1 MRFDRLTPTLATIER
16 GLFGGDVAAADP
28 ETSEAQHPQ
37 HPVAMGAALRAWI
50 ERQARSAPGA
60 AALAGQAPQPGDIWW
75 LALDEGTHAD
85 VALLIGRVD
94 EARARG
100 WLVAGETLYA
110 SDRDWVLQQD
120 DVQSEL
126 DPRLGM
132 VQLWN
137 AIDVSRDQL
146 REPSARLCDGVLD
159 AVERVAAIR
168 HMQHDLAPSAGRIGL
183 VESEGVSWV
192 SGTPL
197 GAIDSRRRYQH
208 LYRRL
213 AASIDR
219 TATAVDV
226 PIDASDTAASGRII
240 PIDAARRQRRAWVNA
255 DFWRGA
261 GLAATV
267 LLAVGLPYIHGQR
280 TTNRRAIATMRGL
293 ETQRASVT
301 FDVHFASGTTLAQL
315 TALLQEGQ
323 MRIVSGPDARAA
335 YRVEARA
342 STAQTARKL
351 LNASALVVSWSQV
364 RR

>member
-1 MRFDRLTPTLATIER
+1 M
-16 GLFGGDVAAADP
+16 
-28 ETSEAQHPQ
+28 
-37 HPVAMGAALRAWI
+37 
-50 ERQARSAPGA
+50 
-60 AALAGQAPQPGDIWW
+60 
-75 LALDEGTHAD
+75 
-85 VALLIGRVD
+85 
-94 EARARG
+94 
-100 WLVAGETLYA
+100 YA

-137 AIDVSRDQL
+137 AIEVSRDQL
-146 REPSARLCDGVLD
+146 REPSAQLRDGVLD

-197 GAIDSRRRYQH
+197 GAIDPRRRYQH

-219 TATAVDV
+219 TASAVDMPV
-226 PIDASDTAASGRII
+226 DASDTAASGRVI
-240 PIDAARRQRRAWVNA
+240 PFDAARRKRRAWLNA

-293 ETQRASVT
+293 QTQRASVT

-315 TALLQEGQ
+315 TALLQDGR

-335 YRVEARA
+335 YRVEASA
-342 STAQTARKL
+342 STAGTARKL
-351 LNASALVVSWSQV
+351 LDASALVVSWSQV
-364 RR
+364 SR